1 MLSRPSIAATT
12 PGGALLPRARRVLKH
27 WLRDAAARF
36 LPTPLRFRLGH
47 SLRPLAPHA
56 LSNVLG
62 TWKCGRRAKH
72 LKQREPVVLKKLPLL
87 YEVPYFSR
95 QRKPSFP
102 ASKQATAPT
111 ENVRGKSRR
120 YRWWHRHKTR
130 VATQVTAMSI
140 KDLQARSVKCHSRLP
155 LSATVTSSIH
165 ALSHSF
171 QRHYA
176 IAPIPQTNLW
186 GTQSARRPTFQ
197 QNMRWPRYSQPCLCL
212 EPVHVVLPT

>member
-12 PGGALLPRARRVLKH
+12 PGGALLPRARRVFKH

-95 QRKPSFP
+95 QRKTFFSSVETSNSTHRERAGQITEIPLV
-102 ASKQATAPT
+102 ASTQNPCRNTSHCYVNQGLTSPLREMSLT
-111 ENVRGKSRR
+111 SSVISNR
-120 YRWWHRHKTR
+120 YFQYSCT
-130 VATQVTAMSI
+130 
-140 KDLQARSVKCHSRLP
+140 LP
-155 LSATVTSSIH
+155 LIPAPLRHRSHPANQPMGNSKRTASNISAKHAVASLFATVS
-165 ALSHSF
+165 
-171 QRHYA
+171 
-176 IAPIPQTNLW
+176 
-186 GTQSARRPTFQ
+186 
-197 QNMRWPRYSQPCLCL
+197 
-212 EPVHVVLPT
+212 LP